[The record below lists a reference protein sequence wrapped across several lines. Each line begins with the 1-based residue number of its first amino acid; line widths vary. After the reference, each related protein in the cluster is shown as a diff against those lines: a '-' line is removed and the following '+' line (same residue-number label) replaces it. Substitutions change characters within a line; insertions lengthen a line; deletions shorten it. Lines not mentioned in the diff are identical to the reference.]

1 VNVAIYILSDKYKI
15 ASVVTLPRNDIARN
29 NWHRNEEHPMNL
41 SDMRFPR
48 QLEAD
53 GFAEII
59 RNKLLMRT
67 TKLWA
72 GSKIDVPVISLS
84 EPLKMALH
92 KARLQGRI
100 RYGFEPIFERLASEK
115 KGIANVRRQTDVLQ
129 GGRLS
134 RLLLF
139 SNDGAERF
147 YRHIEQSLQEHAPR
161 LLGCLLDIDSG
172 ALGHLITG
180 KEGVIKIVMAEHK
193 DVVSG
198 ILRALVDHRI
208 GAPGS

>member
-1 VNVAIYILSDKYKI
+1 
-15 ASVVTLPRNDIARN
+15 
-29 NWHRNEEHPMNL
+29 MNK

-53 GFAEII
+53 GSAEII
-59 RNKLLMRT
+59 RRELMART
-67 TKLWA
+67 TKLWT
-72 GSKIDVPVISLS
+72 GSKMDVPVITLS
-84 EPLKMALH
+84 EPLKMALQ

-100 RYGFEPIFERLASEK
+100 RYGFELILEKLASEK
-115 KGIANVRRQTDVLQ
+115 RGIANVRRQTDAPY
-129 GGRLS
+129 GDRLS

-147 YRHIEQSLQEHAPR
+147 YRHIEQALEEHAPR
-161 LLGCLLDIDSG
+161 LLGCLLTIDGG

-193 DVVSG
+193 DVVSD
-198 ILRALVDHRI
+198 ILHALVDHSI
-208 GAPGS
+208 GAPRS

>member
-1 VNVAIYILSDKYKI
+1 MNV
-15 ASVVTLPRNDIARN
+15 
-29 NWHRNEEHPMNL
+29 

-53 GFAEII
+53 GSAEII
-59 RNKLLMRT
+59 RRELMART
-67 TKLWA
+67 TKLWT
-72 GSKIDVPVISLS
+72 GSKIDVPVITLS
-84 EPLKMALH
+84 EPLKIVLQ

-100 RYGFEPIFERLASEK
+100 RYGSEPIFEKLASEK
-115 KGIANVRRQTDVLQ
+115 RGIAKVRRQTDAPY
-129 GGRLS
+129 GDRLS

-147 YRHIEQSLQEHAPR
+147 YRHIEQALQAHAPR
-161 LLGCLLDIDSG
+161 LIGCLLDIDSG

-198 ILRALVDHRI
+198 VLRALVDNSN
-208 GAPGS
+208 GASGS